1 MDITVAAGGEISVK
15 VHYKERIP
23 DLLSRFPKAVQ
34 QRAKRLFWWPSPY
47 ERKLWKATQDMPRWA
62 RETVRQHI
70 LHERAALIQA
80 KLQRLEEKQKE
91 RALQQQAK
99 ITAHQAVVV
108 SEPEQ
113 APVVVKSAE
122 QPAVK
127 VAPASIPA
135 PVAAPPLHPA
145 MHAIGGARH
154 LAGTAW
160 SHPTKGALTLT
171 EQFAL
176 EHGTPPAQPHP
187 LLSRDRSR

>member
-15 VHYKERIP
+15 VHYKDRIP

-47 ERKLWKATQDMPRWA
+47 ERKLWKAAQRMPRWA

-80 KLQRLEEKQKE
+80 KLQRFEEKQKE
-91 RALQQQAK
+91 RALRQQAQM
-99 ITAHQAVVV
+99 TAHQTVVV
-108 SEPEQ
+108 PEPVPV
-113 APVVVKSAE
+113 PVVVKPVQ
-122 QPAVK
+122 QPSVQ

-135 PVAAPPLHPA
+135 PIPAAPPRIAVPS
-145 MHAIGGARH
+145 IGGARH
-154 LAGTAW
+154 LAGSAW
-160 SHPTKGALTLT
+160 SHPTQGALTLT

-176 EHGTPPAQPHP
+176 EHGTPSAQPHP
-187 LLSRDRSR
+187 LLSRDRGR